1 MFKVVTFISITN
13 QVYGTQNVIL
23 ISNIKPVNVD
33 KNNSKSVIS
42 LKNILVD
49 TLKSNKY
56 VVTLKNINKYNFQT
70 NNTEIYYILTSI
82 SNNRDIVIVDHNN
95 I

>member
-42 LKNILVD
+42 LQNIPID

-56 VVTLKNINKYNFQT
+56 VVTLKNINMYNFQT
-70 NNTEIYYILTSI
+70 NNTEIYYIITSI